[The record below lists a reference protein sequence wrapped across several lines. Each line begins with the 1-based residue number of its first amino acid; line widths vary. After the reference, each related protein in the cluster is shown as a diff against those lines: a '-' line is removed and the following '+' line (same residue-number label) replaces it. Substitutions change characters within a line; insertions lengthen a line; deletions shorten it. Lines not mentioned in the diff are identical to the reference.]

1 MTTDNSC
8 NEFILQKEDPSQIL
22 QIKVKKMASG
32 SCLSTVDRGS
42 SKRAPLI
49 STKEKRTV
57 VDGQPNPL
65 THNKRGDYKQE
76 SIQQWLNTG
85 CMLDANPDSLQ
96 STEQT
101 AVPLKRLASAEDDLV
116 LGVEASLYD
125 KNLNRLTVQEYIRSL
140 KPQFS
145 SIHLPIRNP
154 SLSRW
159 KQRFVDFFHSSFSVS
174 TGIKSVMDVL
184 DRWQDD
190 PEEVLLDLGFGV
202 DEPDISIK
210 IPSRFINCPSS
221 AEGINIRVF
230 LEAQKMRMDTENP
243 DYCNRFR
250 QLEVLHQV
258 TSVFSNLF
266 NNVSIN
272 TSGVTE
278 PPVTIPEEKK
288 SSELKEK
295 RKKLAMLLRRASK
308 QAISMAQSKQEPQKS
323 TQTSEKDN
331 GSPNAARTD
340 VKIAFR
346 QPSQCLLENGCLSP
360 LEEEQSPAAET
371 PPDLHLENVAEKEN
385 PQTAPLSGVTG
396 GEHSPA
402 LECLPRVRTSLES
415 HHNAASSLK
424 RKPGDRQAPD
434 SFEMEEIHSFD
445 EGSVSGSI
453 SGPVTEVT
461 LEDSFI
467 RRANSC
473 QSDSSGFLEEPSVP
487 SLLQKAT
494 AMPLAPKTLQKL
506 DTICVD
512 SQTTFR
518 GNMDLSTSDPEQEL
532 DQQKNGFTA
541 DDENG
546 RSPELELQQEDDCSY
561 SHNVQVSIVKGMST
575 SVIQEYLEVPGPL
588 QGTSLED
595 SGISLIESNKEHFNK
610 EVIVPEPMNDNGS
623 LSIALD
629 DQGLNV
635 QLEIIPNLD
644 TSKSVRH
651 QDGDMQIP
659 HMQLENT
666 PGLDY
671 NTNILPL
678 PFGEKSQNSIQ
689 EVEILPVFS
698 QTEGLQ
704 DCPINILGTN
714 TSQSE
719 GSKTDLE
726 VINSH
731 ALESS
736 PDKSALNSTFL
747 SISQQADS
755 KMDQCEFTV
764 PSYRPHMLKELY
776 QTPNPNIALTRSVS
790 VQMPSNLRT
799 TFQYSVPKRH
809 IAKGHSLEIMSQAHQ
824 QAKTDA
830 YAKRSGSA
838 IPLLHCMDNRNVF
851 GQTILEHKQDA
862 SKPLLSCD
870 SHGYS
875 FLSNSVS
882 LDTGLVNDDGNSDEM
897 LNDRSCCHHHCCC
910 SPSGYSSHGFYAQ
923 APDKV
928 TVGHL
933 HKTLELLQ
941 CAIRNVAA
949 FPYTTNEIEIITKS
963 LRTFRERLIEIEEEL
978 DDEQATVYNI
988 LSDLEKEEVRHI
1000 KALRKAVRQEVNELE
1015 NQLAVLACHY
1025 DEGIQMEMHRLLEVQ
1040 SYLLAELQ
1048 VKSLVNSERT
1058 PDMKIKSPTRSIST
1072 QCLALP
1078 EVCFEKGFDLT
1089 DTISQLSKLTSQGT
1103 MDATSIS
1110 AENTTPERADL
1121 KAIYSPMNE
1130 TVKKQNS
1137 QDKLD
1142 FMAFLQSLKE
1152 SFRTEGTLKSSPA
1165 GLGKKPTV
1173 WVNWIITS
1181 KRHPEP
1187 IKPNN
1192 SKDHHSAETG
1202 ASDDL

>member
-1 MTTDNSC
+1 
-8 NEFILQKEDPSQIL
+8 
-22 QIKVKKMASG
+22 MASG
-32 SCLSTVDRGS
+32 SCLPTVDRHS

-49 STKEKRTV
+49 STKEKWTV
-57 VDGQPNPL
+57 LDGQPNPL
-65 THNKRGDYKQE
+65 THNKR
-76 SIQQWLNTG
+76 
-85 CMLDANPDSLQ
+85 
-96 STEQT
+96 

-116 LGVEASLYD
+116 LGVEASLYN
-125 KNLNRLTVQEYIRSL
+125 KNIHRITVQEYIRSL
-140 KPQFS
+140 KPQS
-145 SIHLPIRNP
+145 GNP

-159 KQRFVDFFHSSFSVS
+159 NSVASSFSVS

-190 PEEVLLDLGFGV
+190 PEEILLDLGFGV
-202 DEPDISIK
+202 DEPDIFIK

-243 DYCNRFR
+243 DFYNRFR

-278 PPVTIPEEKK
+278 PPVTTPEEKK
-288 SSELKEK
+288 ASELKEK
-295 RKKLAMLLRRASK
+295 RKKLAMFLRRASK
-308 QAISMAQSKQEPQKS
+308 QTISMAQSKQETQKS
-323 TQTSEKDN
+323 TQSSEKDS
-331 GSPNAARTD
+331 GSPNAARSD

-346 QPSQCLLENGCLSP
+346 QPRQCLLENGCLSP

-371 PPDLHLENVAEKEN
+371 PPDLHLEKVAEKEN

-415 HHNAASSLK
+415 QHNAAISLK
-424 RKPGDRQAPD
+424 GKHGDRQAPD

-445 EGSVSGSI
+445 EGSVSGST
-453 SGPVTEVT
+453 SGPVTQVT
-461 LEDSFI
+461 LEDSVI
-467 RRANSC
+467 RRENSC

-494 AMPLAPKTLQKL
+494 VMPLASKTLQKL
-506 DTICVD
+506 DTNCVD

-518 GNMDLSTSDPEQEL
+518 GNMDLSTSHQDPEKEL
-532 DQQKNGFTA
+532 DSDVSQKNGLTS
-541 DDENG
+541 DDENV
-546 RSPELELQQEDDCSY
+546 RSPQLELQEEDDCSC
-561 SHNVQVSIVKGMST
+561 SHNIQVSIVVESNT
-575 SVIQEYLEVPGPL
+575 SVIQEYLKVPVPL

-595 SGISLIESNKEHFNK
+595 SDLILNECNKEHFNK
-610 EVIVPEPMNDNGS
+610 EVTVPEPMDDNGS
-623 LSIALD
+623 LSTALD
-629 DQGLNV
+629 NQGLNV

-644 TSKSVRH
+644 TSESVRH

-659 HMQLENT
+659 NMQLQNT

-678 PFGEKSQNSIQ
+678 SFGDKSQNSIQ
-689 EVEILPVFS
+689 EVEIFPVFS
-698 QTEGLQ
+698 QTEEGLR
-704 DCPINILGTN
+704 DCPVNILGTN

-736 PDKSALNSTFL
+736 PDSLPQAFNSTFH
-747 SISQQADS
+747 SINQQADS
-755 KMDQCEFTV
+755 KMDQCEYTM
-764 PSYRPHMLKELY
+764 PSYRPHKLKELY
-776 QTPNPNIALTRSVS
+776 QTSNPNIALTRSVS
-790 VQMPSNLRT
+790 VQMSSNLRT
-799 TFQYSVPKRH
+799 TFQYSLPKRH
-809 IAKGHSLEIMSQAHQ
+809 IAKGHSLEIMSQTHQ
-824 QAKTDA
+824 QAKTEA
-830 YAKRSGSA
+830 FMKRSGSV

-862 SKPLLSCD
+862 YKPILSCD

-897 LNDRSCCHHHCCC
+897 FNDRSCHHHCCC
-910 SPSGYSSHGFYAQ
+910 SPSGFSSHGFYAK
-923 APDKV
+923 ASDNV

-949 FPYTTNEIEIITKS
+949 FPYTTNGIEIITKS

-978 DDEQATVYNI
+978 DDEQASVYSI
-988 LSDLEKEEVRHI
+988 LSDLEKEEVRHV

-1025 DEGIQMEMHRLLEVQ
+1025 EEGIQLEMHRLLEVQ
-1040 SYLLAELQ
+1040 SCLLAELQ
-1048 VKSLVNSERT
+1048 VKSLVNSQTT
-1058 PDMKIKSPTRSIST
+1058 PDLKIKSPTRSIST

-1078 EVCFEKGFDLT
+1078 EVCCEKSVDLI
-1089 DTISQLSKLTSQGT
+1089 DTIGPLSKLSSQGT
-1103 MDATSIS
+1103 KDTTSIA
-1110 AENTTPERADL
+1110 AENPTPERADL
-1121 KAIYSPMNE
+1121 KAMYSPINE

-1137 QDKLD
+1137 QDKRD

-1152 SFRTEGTLKSSPA
+1152 SFRTSF
-1165 GLGKKPTV
+1165 
-1173 WVNWIITS
+1173 
-1181 KRHPEP
+1181 
-1187 IKPNN
+1187 N
-1192 SKDHHSAETG
+1192 SDTPQ
-1202 ASDDL
+1202 

>member
-1 MTTDNSC
+1 
-8 NEFILQKEDPSQIL
+8 
-22 QIKVKKMASG
+22 MASG
-32 SCLSTVDRGS
+32 SCLSAADRGS

-65 THNKRGDYKQE
+65 THNKR
-76 SIQQWLNTG
+76 
-85 CMLDANPDSLQ
+85 
-96 STEQT
+96 

-140 KPQFS
+140 KPQS
-145 SIHLPIRNP
+145 GNP

-159 KQRFVDFFHSSFSVS
+159 NSVVSSFSVS

-331 GSPNAARTD
+331 GSPNAARPD

-371 PPDLHLENVAEKEN
+371 PPDLRLENVAEKEN

-461 LEDSFI
+461 LEDSVI

-541 DDENG
+541 DDESG
-546 RSPELELQQEDDCSY
+546 RSSELELQQEDDCSC
-561 SHNVQVSIVKGMST
+561 SHNVQVSIVKGMNT

-595 SGISLIESNKEHFNK
+595 SGINLIESNKEHFNK

-659 HMQLENT
+659 HMLLENT

-671 NTNILPL
+671 KTNILPL

-714 TSQSE
+714 KSQSE
-719 GSKTDLE
+719 RSKTDLE

-736 PDKSALNSTFL
+736 PDKSAFNSTFL

-776 QTPNPNIALTRSVS
+776 QTPNPNIVLTRSVS

-799 TFQYSVPKRH
+799 TFQYSVPKR
-809 IAKGHSLEIMSQAHQ
+809 GHSLEIMSQAHQ

-851 GQTILEHKQDA
+851 GQTILEHEQDA

-978 DDEQATVYNI
+978 DDEQASVYNI

-1078 EVCFEKGFDLT
+1078 E
-1089 DTISQLSKLTSQGT
+1089 
-1103 MDATSIS
+1103 
-1110 AENTTPERADL
+1110 
-1121 KAIYSPMNE
+1121 
-1130 TVKKQNS
+1130 
-1137 QDKLD
+1137 
-1142 FMAFLQSLKE
+1142 LKE
-1152 SFRTEGTLKSSPA
+1152 SFRTSF
-1165 GLGKKPTV
+1165 
-1173 WVNWIITS
+1173 
-1181 KRHPEP
+1181 
-1187 IKPNN
+1187 N
-1192 SKDHHSAETG
+1192 SDAPK
-1202 ASDDL
+1202 

>member
-1 MTTDNSC
+1 
-8 NEFILQKEDPSQIL
+8 
-22 QIKVKKMASG
+22 MASG
-32 SCLSTVDRGS
+32 SCLSSVDRDS

-125 KNLNRLTVQEYIRSL
+125 KNLNCLTVQEYIRSL
-140 KPQFS
+140 KPQS
-145 SIHLPIRNP
+145 GNP

-159 KQRFVDFFHSSFSVS
+159 NSVASSFSVS

-210 IPSRFINCPSS
+210 IPSRFINCPSR

-308 QAISMAQSKQEPQKS
+308 QTISMAQSKQEPQKS

-346 QPSQCLLENGCLSP
+346 QPRQCLLENGCLSP
-360 LEEEQSPAAET
+360 LEEEQSLAAET
-371 PPDLHLENVAEKEN
+371 PPDLHLEKVAEKEN

-402 LECLPRVRTSLES
+402 LECLPRARTSLES

-461 LEDSFI
+461 LEDYVI

-532 DQQKNGFTA
+532 DQQKNGFTS

-546 RSPELELQQEDDCSY
+546 RSPELELQQEDGCSC
-561 SHNVQVSIVKGMST
+561 SHNVQVSIVKGRNT
-575 SVIQEYLEVPGPL
+575 SVIQEYLEVPGPMR
-588 QGTSLED
+588 GTSLED
-595 SGISLIESNKEHFNK
+595 NGISLIESNKEHFNK
-610 EVIVPEPMNDNGS
+610 EVIVPEPMGDNGS

-659 HMQLENT
+659 NMQLENT
-666 PGLDY
+666 SGLDY

-678 PFGEKSQNSIQ
+678 PFAEKSQNSIQ

-704 DCPINILGTN
+704 HCPINILGTN

-736 PDKSALNSTFL
+736 PDKSAFNSTFP
-747 SISQQADS
+747 SISQQANS

-809 IAKGHSLEIMSQAHQ
+809 IAKGHSLEIMSQTHQ

-830 YAKRSGSA
+830 YTKRSGSA

-862 SKPLLSCD
+862 SKPLISCD

-882 LDTGLVNDDGNSDEM
+882 LDTGLVNDDGNSDETF
-897 LNDRSCCHHHCCC
+897 NDRSCCHHHCCC

-949 FPYTTNEIEIITKS
+949 FPYTTKESEIITKS
-963 LRTFRERLIEIEEEL
+963 LRTFRERLTEIEEEL
-978 DDEQATVYNI
+978 DDEQASVYSI

-1000 KALRKAVRQEVNELE
+1000 KALRKAVRQEVKELE

-1072 QCLALP
+1072 QCPTLP
-1078 EVCFEKGFDLT
+1078 EVCFEKSFDLT
-1089 DTISQLSKLTSQGT
+1089 DTISPLSKLTSQGT

-1110 AENTTPERADL
+1110 AENTTPEL
-1121 KAIYSPMNE
+1121 KAIYSPINE

-1142 FMAFLQSLKE
+1142 FMAFLHSLKE
-1152 SFRTEGTLKSSPA
+1152 SFRTSF
-1165 GLGKKPTV
+1165 
-1173 WVNWIITS
+1173 
-1181 KRHPEP
+1181 
-1187 IKPNN
+1187 N
-1192 SKDHHSAETG
+1192 SDTPQ
-1202 ASDDL
+1202 